1 MDLVM
6 EEGEEELTKHK
17 ALELE
22 LDTYGL
28 INEMGNMA
36 MVSNNHLD
44 SKVITQRQHLLSQG
58 MKNPQKLAS
67 HRRQRLVDS
76 GHDEWSKLLET
87 VELRDEK
94 LVAAGEIHRFNRD
107 VAESLSRIQEKY
119 VAIPDDLG
127 RDLDSVLGL
136 IRRHENFET
145 DLVAL
150 EAQLQVCIHHNIQSW
165 WMIRPNYKWHTAY
178 PGGNAGHIRAQ
189 QALVIESW
197 TTLQERM
204 ARRKEELQDSFVFQR
219 FLTTVR
225 DLVTWSSGLVAN
237 MSSTEK
243 VHDANEAQ
251 ALRAE
256 HDRLKGEI
264 EAREDVFSSAVQ
276 AGETM
281 IQEEHYSAAEIKDRL
296 IQLLQ
301 EREKLHAIWQQCRG
315 RSIWTSYWIFNFSE
329 AALLGTDLGSTAEEV
344 MAQFKKHEAF
354 DKLVQAQD
362 ERLALLMEHG
372 EKLIGQ
378 NHFESQWI
386 MKRVAEVTAKRLQKH
401 QAFQAEV
408 GAHQGRLNEIKPNQ
422 TNGRN
427 TDL

>member
-1 MDLVM
+1 M
-6 EEGEEELTKHK
+6 
-17 ALELE
+17 
-22 LDTYGL
+22 
-28 INEMGNMA
+28 
-36 MVSNNHLD
+36 
-44 SKVITQRQHLLSQG
+44 
-58 MKNPQKLAS
+58 
-67 HRRQRLVDS
+67 
-76 GHDEWSKLLET
+76 LET

-127 RDLDSVLGL
+127 RDLNSVLGL

-150 EAQLQVCIHHNIQSW
+150 EAQLQVCNIHKQVKVSQSSASFYLPWHIQILVDDSA
-165 WMIRPNYKWHTAY
+165 KLQVAY
-178 PGGNAGHIRAQ
+178 PGGNAEHIRAQ

-197 TTLQERM
+197 NTLQERM
-204 ARRKEELQDSFVFQR
+204 ASRKEELQASSDLQR

-225 DLVTWSSGLVAN
+225 DLVTWASGLVAV

-281 IQEEHYSAAEIKDRL
+281 VQEEHYSIIEIRDRL
-296 IQLLQ
+296 KQLLQ
-301 EREKLHAIWQQCRG
+301 EREKLHAIWQRRKIHLDQLLDLQ
-315 RSIWTSYWIFNFSE
+315 FFSRDAKQIESTCNTQE
-329 AALLGTDLGSTAEEV
+329 AALLGTDLGSTAEEI
-344 MAQFKKHEAF
+344 MALFKKHEAF

-362 ERLALLMEHG
+362 DRLALLIEHG
-372 EKLIGQ
+372 DKLIGQ

-386 MKRVAEVTAKRLQKH
+386 MKRVAEVTLR
-401 QAFQAEV
+401 
-408 GAHQGRLNEIKPNQ
+408 RNRIKELS
-422 TNGRN
+422 NGRRN
-427 TDL
+427 RLRDALLYAKFVRDVSEADDWIEERQKQLDAEAALGEVTSLEDKVKYDLFRMEF